1 MSAIEDRE
9 LLSGPAPTA
18 LFAGMR
24 RPATV
29 PVLLAD
35 PDLAAVLPPAA
46 LRTAA
51 AAARART
58 LRLDPGRWE
67 PTAHGDAG
75 GAIGLLVLDG
85 VVCRSVIVGGERS
98 SELLGTGDILR
109 PWTGDDAPSV
119 PADLEYEVLAPA
131 EIAIL
136 DRGFARAIAPWPEL
150 IGELVDRAL
159 RRSRSL
165 AVLSATSH
173 IKRVDV
179 RLLALLWHVADRWGR
194 VTPDGVVVPLRL
206 THATLAA
213 LVGAQRPSVTTALSR
228 MSQRGVLQRSEA
240 GHFVLAGAARD
251 ELNELCLA
259 SDARRTRLRR
269 VDLCGG

>member
-1 MSAIEDRE
+1 MSEP
-9 LLSGPAPTA
+9 ST
-18 LFAGMR
+18 LFAGIQ
-24 RPATV
+24 RPVTM

-35 PDLAAVLPPAA
+35 PDLAGAIPPAA
-46 LRTAA
+46 LRRAT

-67 PTAHGDAG
+67 PAAQGDAG

-85 VVCRSVIVGGERS
+85 VLCRSVIVGDERS
-98 SELLGTGDILR
+98 GELLGAGDVLR
-109 PWTGDDAPSV
+109 PWTRDDAPAV
-119 PADLEYEVLAPA
+119 PAGLEWEVLAPA
-131 EIAIL
+131 EIAVL
-136 DRGFARAIAPWPEL
+136 DCAFVQAVAPWPE
-150 IGELVDRAL
+150 IVGELIDRAL
-159 RRSRSL
+159 RRARSL

-194 VTPDGVVVPLRL
+194 VTPQGVVVPLRL

-228 MSQRGVLQRSEA
+228 MNQRGVLGRTEA
-240 GHFVLAGAARD
+240 GYLVLRDAARA
-251 ELNELCLA
+251 ELDELCLS
-259 SDARRTRLRR
+259 SDARRTRLLRS
-269 VDLCGG
+269 DG